1 MYKKRTLQLFY
12 ILASAP
18 DEYRTSKELSE
29 MANVTDR
36 TIKGDIRELS
46 NLAYDLGARIISHKG
61 KGYRLE
67 IEDEEVFKNAYEQL
81 EYHFYSNYINDDVIE
96 NRVIDIL
103 RLLVTSENYMTVDDI
118 ADDNSNNPM
127 GVLGNRFSTR
137 YRIVQLLENFYKQQ
151 TNLFYDEDYKQQ
163 VKLATDDIYNYQ
175 FIETTKTVLGRMLAK
190 GESQEDIVEAVLD
203 FRKKGVLCRKQDNS
217 AKDKSPK
224 ILCSMGLSRE

>member
-1 MYKKRTLQLFY
+1 MSWYDSNNQLVSQSQKK
-12 ILASAP
+12 ILSAMECGP
-18 DEYRTSKELSE
+18 KEPRLPQTE
-29 MANVTDR
+29 HHF
-36 TIKGDIRELS
+36 ELVKKS
-46 NLAYDLGARIISHKG
+46 
-61 KGYRLE
+61 
-67 IEDEEVFKNAYEQL
+67 
-81 EYHFYSNYINDDVIE
+81 
-96 NRVIDIL
+96 
-103 RLLVTSENYMTVDDI
+103 VDDI